1 MFELSYSFGVRVG
14 APVETVRP
22 AVEAALRTEGF
33 GVLTEI
39 DVAATLRTKLGIEM
53 PPYLIL
59 GACNPPFA
67 HRALAAQ
74 PSIGT
79 LLPCNVVLRSDED
92 ETVVEAMDPAAA
104 MSLADDPAIAEV
116 AAEVRVRLV
125 RALAAIAADPAA
137 AVAGSTPEATEADLA
152 TAAREA

>member
-14 APVETVRP
+14 APVETIRP
-22 AVEAALRTEGF
+22 AVEAALRAEGF

-39 DVAATLRTKLGIEM
+39 DVTATLRTKLGVEM

-67 HRALAAQ
+67 HRAISAQ

-79 LLPCNVVLRSDED
+79 LLPCNVVLRRDGD

-104 MSLADDPAIAEV
+104 MSLAHDPAIAEV
-116 AAEVRVRLV
+116 ATEVRARLV
-125 RALAAIAADPAA
+125 RVLEAVAAGAAQDAADADAA
-137 AVAGSTPEATEADLA
+137 TPVTPEA
-152 TAAREA
+152 